1 MVTRKNQERKTFLEN
16 VVVEYYLNNKDVTLR
31 EIEKIFNCSRYIIA
45 KILKDRNLTIRN
57 RYHDI
62 NLKYNFSSI
71 DSSES
76 AYWLGFIYADGSIT
90 YTPNKEKNRYV
101 LEIGLKEEDYNH
113 LLKFKTFIGSHCSIK
128 YREKTKSYR
137 LTVSSKELTMNLH
150 KLGILKNKT
159 YNDNICNIW
168 ENVPISYKRDFI
180 RGYFDG
186 DGHIT
191 KDNKIIF
198 TGYFTKSIIFLLN
211 NILQDCKYRVYEKKK
226 SCSTDVR
233 LLKKESTF
241 LLHYMYSN
249 STIFLD
255 RKYEKYKIAVL
266 NGNI

>member
-1 MVTRKNQERKTFLEN
+1 MGKKWT
-16 VVVEYYLNNKDVTLR
+16 KD
-31 EIEKIFNCSRYIIA
+31 EIEKLKTIYMKYTNKELSD
-45 KILKDRNLTIRN
+45 ILNK
-57 RYHDI
+57 
-62 NLKYNFSSI
+62 SVASI
-71 DSSES
+71 DCKKRRLGLTKNINEEDRGNLNLFKEINDENS

-113 LLKFKTFIGSHCSIK
+113 LLKFKTFIGSHCFIK

-137 LTVSSKELTMNLH
+137 LIVSSKELTMNLH

-168 ENVPISYKRDFI
+168 ENVPILYKRDFI

-191 KDNKIIF
+191 KNNRISF

-211 NILQDCKYRVYEKKK
+211 NILQDCTYRVYEKKETCAA
-226 SCSTDVR
+226 SVR

-249 STIFLD
+249 SIIFLD